1 MSKGKD
7 ECYFVELVQVED
19 AEEVLSWPDEE
30 LMAAVA
36 RQVDRVDRLEEV
48 AARMRIHWAE
58 EILLEEMWAKLK
70 RVTELRKW
78 AKQILLQKFSKVL
91 IEKKV
96 NLKKRTKRRRKKM
109 RLYVIRN
116 KKNSQYLRS
125 FQSRTEC
132 W

>member
-1 MSKGKD
+1 M
-7 ECYFVELVQVED
+7 ELVQVED

-96 NLKKRTKRRRKKM
+96 NLKKRTKKK
-109 RLYVIRN
+109 
-116 KKNSQYLRS
+116 KTS
-125 FQSRTEC
+125 
-132 W
+132 WG